1 MTSIRP
7 NPFTSYDGLVSQISN
22 TYNEGYQATV
32 IAVNSNMVKTYW
44 KIGQYIVDY
53 EQKGKYDT
61 SLLENLSR
69 DLVQL
74 HGKGFSRSNLNY
86 MRLFYK
92 CYPICETVSHKLNRS
107 HIIKLFPL
115 KSKEAKLYYAQN
127 CR

>member
-92 CYPICETVSHKLNRS
+92 CYPIFETVSHKLNRS

-115 KSKEAKLYYAQN
+115 KSKESKLYYAQN
-127 CR
+127 CI